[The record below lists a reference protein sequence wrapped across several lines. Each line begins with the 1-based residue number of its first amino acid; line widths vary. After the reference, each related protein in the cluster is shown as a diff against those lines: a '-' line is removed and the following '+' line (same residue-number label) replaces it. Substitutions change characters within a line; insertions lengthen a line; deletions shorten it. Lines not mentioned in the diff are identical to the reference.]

1 MVCYNGRPAR
11 PLSRNIM
18 SPLKFASLLAIYTLA
33 SVASLTSYAQ
43 QSQPKNQ
50 DAPPPPKLEKL
61 EEGEQPPVT
70 IRQQRNK
77 QTITEKRA
85 PGGEAKEVKVTKG
98 KNTYYVK
105 PKARPGCA
113 MPGDCPGTESR
124 ATQWHVYE
132 FNQKKKPKESEVQD
146 APPPAVAPEPAPEK
160 K

>member
-1 MVCYNGRPAR
+1 
-11 PLSRNIM
+11 M
-18 SPLKFASLLAIYTLA
+18 SPLKFASLLVLCASA
-33 SVASLTSYAQ
+33 SVAALPAFAQ
-43 QSQPKNQ
+43 QTQPKNQ

-61 EEGEQPPVT
+61 EEGEPPAVN
-70 IRQQRNK
+70 IREQKKK
-77 QTITEKRA
+77 QTVTEQRA

-132 FNQKKKPKESEVQD
+132 FNQQKKPKESEMQD